1 MARKK
6 KHPEHVNHERWL
18 VSYAD
23 FITLLFAF
31 FVVMFAVSQVDS
43 KKMGRFSESFA
54 KAVGVELMPGGQTM
68 LPSEPNELPSQK
80 PMGNGQGSLTQDL
93 KNILAE
99 LKVRSKRDGNMEK
112 LQVVERQNELVIR
125 LPDNLVFDSG
135 DDRIKEPA
143 RVVIANIA
151 KSLAGKKVNL
161 RVEGHTDNRPISTPR
176 FRSNWE
182 LSTARAT
189 SVIAELAKSELD
201 PKSLSAAGYGEFH
214 PVASNDTPAGR
225 AQNRRVDLVITT
237 AAPEFFDGTTKPLGA
252 VDVDDGGAPDGDVD
266 AGTLEQDAGAVDG
279 GAGEGTHEEAHDA
292 STASAGAGDAEA
304 KTAHEPKDHHGS
316 DHEPKGEKE

>member
-68 LPSEPNELPSQK
+68 LPSEPADLPSQK
-80 PMGNGQGSLTQDL
+80 PQGNGQGSLTPEL

-99 LKVRSKRDGNMEK
+99 LKVRSRRDGNMEK

-125 LPDNLVFDSG
+125 MPDNLVFDSG

-143 RVVIANIA
+143 RVLIASIA
-151 KSLAGKKVNL
+151 KALAGRKVNL

-189 SVIAELAKSELD
+189 SVIAELAKAELD

-237 AAPEFFDGTTKPLGA
+237 AAPENFDGMTRSLGA
-252 VDVDDGGAPDGDVD
+252 TDEDAGVADGGGGDLDAGVLEGGSED
-266 AGTLEQDAGAVDG
+266 AGTEP
-279 GAGEGTHEEAHDA
+279 HDA
-292 STASAGAGDAEA
+292 NGASAG
-304 KTAHEPKDHHGS
+304 HEPKDEKHEPEPKDQKHEP
-316 DHEPKGEKE
+316 EPKGGKE

>member
-68 LPSEPNELPSQK
+68 LPSEPADLPSPK
-80 PMGNGQGSLTQDL
+80 PKGMGEGSLTPEL
-93 KNILAE
+93 KHLLEE
-99 LKVRSKRDGNMEK
+99 LKVRTKRDANLAE
-112 LQVVERQNELVIR
+112 LQVVVREHELVIR
-125 LPDNLVFDSG
+125 LPDNVVFDSG
-135 DDRIKEPA
+135 DDKVKEGA
-143 RVVIANIA
+143 KTVLSAIAATLRGN
-151 KSLAGKKVNL
+151 LVHL
-161 RVEGHTDNRPISTPR
+161 RVEGHTDNRPISTFR

-189 SVIAELAKSELD
+189 SVIAELAKDKVE
-201 PKSLSAAGYGEFH
+201 PTMLSAAGYGEFH
-214 PVASNDTPAGR
+214 PIATNDTPAGR
-225 AQNRRVDLVITT
+225 ALNRRVDLVITT
-237 AAPEFFDGTTKPLGA
+237 APANLNDGNSTTLGA
-252 VDVDDGGAPDGDVD
+252 LANADADGGVSDAAVD
-266 AGTLEQDAGAVDG
+266 AN
-279 GAGEGTHEEAHDA
+279 
-292 STASAGAGDAEA
+292 
-304 KTAHEPKDHHGS
+304 EPKDASEREGSAEAHGEHEEGATPEGKKADDHHAEPDKKEPDKKEPDKKG
-316 DHEPKGEKE
+316 HEPE